1 MNKNDFNKKAYIIGL
16 KNQLLTMNIEELNQ
30 IYVNKNNYKKF
41 LDTSLELINNE
52 EGYLFLDESIISNL
66 QKMFNDIRFN
76 YAKKEDISEINELI
90 VNLNKIE
97 YNSYDEKYEKLSNY
111 IKEQLEIRKI
121 YLYIDKETFQK
132 IIIYDAIIFN
142 FLNSYK
148 NEMITS
154 NYFCSS
160 LNYLIYFMPELFE
173 KELPRNNATSAL
185 SSLLD
190 TLEDSKVLR
199 KSLKKRIKNDL
210 EETMT
215 NLDNILLNDKV
226 LTKRKGE

>member
-90 VNLNKIE
+90 VDLNKIE

>member
-1 MNKNDFNKKAYIIGL
+1 
-16 KNQLLTMNIEELNQ
+16 
-30 IYVNKNNYKKF
+30 
-41 LDTSLELINNE
+41 
-52 EGYLFLDESIISNL
+52 
-66 QKMFNDIRFN
+66 
-76 YAKKEDISEINELI
+76 
-90 VNLNKIE
+90 
-97 YNSYDEKYEKLSNY
+97 
-111 IKEQLEIRKI
+111 
-121 YLYIDKETFQK
+121 
-132 IIIYDAIIFN
+132 
-142 FLNSYK
+142 
-148 NEMITS
+148 MITS